1 MSCRVVSSSRCRL
14 WNYVVCL
21 PVRYRVADE
30 LRWYAAV
37 TGEIGAREAVIQSE
51 WQPRPGTRVTMLVS
65 IPAATGYGGCIVA
78 HGVTRTVR
86 ARARRAW
93 MFWVDV
99 TRYRLERL
107 DRALDEHTSPLDSF
121 FVPSSALR
129 VA

>member
-1 MSCRVVSSSRCRL
+1 MSCRAVSSSPRRA
-14 WNYVVCL
+14 WSYVVCL
-21 PVRYRVADE
+21 PVRYRLGDE
-30 LRWYAAV
+30 PRWYAAV
-37 TGEIGAREAVIQSE
+37 TGEIGTCEAVIQSE

-65 IPAATGYGGCIVA
+65 VPAATGYGGCIVA

-86 ARARRAW
+86 ARDRRAW